1 MYPPLPTENNEYHE
15 GHPLVGQRLQD
26 AAATEQERKKTKKRK
41 AEQQKLKE
49 SLEAQSAMR
58 EKFSRKTLSPD
69 LVYTGSPNDENI
81 NNLPQ
86 ASAATPRSPSIQRET
101 TPKEDVPAPAE
112 NPETE
117 KPLPKVVTSTGE
129 TINENSL
136 PATDPLAAPAED
148 PSPTAPEEPLPPMT
162 EEAPLEE
169 APLEEAPEEATVKE
183 APPEEAPPKEAP
195 SKVAPKQ
202 MPKPPEATPPLRLLM
217 QKPIHV
223 ARVVPPR
230 VRQPVSPGLLPAGRL
245 PPTPPPP
252 ANVVKPPFQRK
263 QSTDESAAAADASA
277 PLTLCMA
284 QHGKIYICL
293 LFLSLCI

>member
-1 MYPPLPTENNEYHE
+1 
-15 GHPLVGQRLQD
+15 
-26 AAATEQERKKTKKRK
+26 
-41 AEQQKLKE
+41 
-49 SLEAQSAMR
+49 
-58 EKFSRKTLSPD
+58 
-69 LVYTGSPNDENI
+69 
-81 NNLPQ
+81 
-86 ASAATPRSPSIQRET
+86 
-101 TPKEDVPAPAE
+101 
-112 NPETE
+112 
-117 KPLPKVVTSTGE
+117 
-129 TINENSL
+129 
-136 PATDPLAAPAED
+136 
-148 PSPTAPEEPLPPMT
+148 MT

-169 APLEEAPEEATVKE
+169 APLEEAPEEPIVKE
-183 APPEEAPPKEAP
+183 APPEEAPPKEAPPKEAPPKEAP

-202 MPKPPEATPPLRLLM
+202 MPKPPQATPPLRLLM

-252 ANVVKPPFQRK
+252 VNAVKPPFQCK

-277 PLTLCMA
+277 PLTLHMA